1 MLTTATQGTL
11 AMRNRF
17 VLSLPSTS
25 GNVDRSNGF
34 SMTNVTAHSVAV
46 DGGQLHYWMAGPVS
60 APVVVMTH
68 GEGADHHSLDR
79 QVELLSSTYR
89 VLTWDL
95 RGHGKSESVHPF
107 SLDQAVEDLYAILSQ
122 ENIDRAFFAGVS
134 VGGLITQVYA
144 SRHPEM
150 VQGLALMSCIPV
162 GARPSF
168 GERVLGRVA
177 GGLLRTLPYWFVLA
191 QIPARL
197 SVRPE
202 VQKYTVDLMQR
213 SGQENFAAA
222 RLAQWEPFVSAIDYR
237 PAKPLLVALGAY
249 DHGGWTKRTAFQW
262 SQCCPDS
269 PPIIVPGAGHAI
281 PQDNP
286 SYTGKMLL
294 NFINRSVRAQR
305 FEAA

>member
-11 AMRNRF
+11 AIQNRF
-17 VLSLPSTS
+17 VLSLPSVS
-25 GNVDRSNGF
+25 GNPDRSSAF
-34 SMTNVTAHSVAV
+34 PMTSVTAHSVAV
-46 DGGQLHYWMAGPVS
+46 DGDQLHYWMAGPAS

-79 QVELLSSTYR
+79 QVELLSTNFR

-95 RGHGKSESVHPF
+95 RGHGKSESIPPF
-107 SLDQAVEDLYAILSQ
+107 SLNQAVEDLYAILSQ
-122 ENIDRAFFAGVS
+122 ESIDRALFAGVS
-134 VGGLITQVYA
+134 VGGLISQVYA

-150 VQGLALMSCIPV
+150 VQGLALMSCIPL
-162 GARPSF
+162 GAKLSL
-168 GERVLGRVA
+168 GERLLGRITA
-177 GGLLRTLPYWFVLA
+177 GLLRSLPYWFVLA
-191 QIPARL
+191 QIPAHL

-202 VQKYTVDLMQR
+202 VQKYTVDLMQQ

-222 RLAQWEPFVSAIDYR
+222 RLAQWDPLVSTIDYH
-237 PAKPLLVALGAY
+237 PEKPLLVALGAY
-249 DHGGWTKRTAFQW
+249 DHGGWTKRTAFHW
-262 SQCCPDS
+262 NQCCPDS
-269 PPIIVPGAGHAI
+269 PPIFVPGAGHAI

-305 FEAA
+305 YETA